1 MPLIG
6 ASEMGD
12 LEQTSQPMPADADN
26 RINWLTKQPELPRRV
41 PHSLVSLGGTL
52 LSVRRYVVEASAR
65 SVCSRG
71 GDVTFPSEGREPLVR
86 ISRCDV
92 GEVGCFGG

>member
-1 MPLIG
+1 MPPIG

-12 LEQTSQPMPADADN
+12 SEESSQSMPADADN
-26 RINWLTKQPELPRRV
+26 RTNRLTKPPELPRQV
-41 PHSLVSLGGTL
+41 PHRLVSFGGTL
-52 LSVRRYVVEASAR
+52 LSVCRYVVEASAR

-71 GDVTFPSEGREPLVR
+71 GDVTFPSEGRELLVR

-92 GEVGCFGG
+92 GEVGCLGG